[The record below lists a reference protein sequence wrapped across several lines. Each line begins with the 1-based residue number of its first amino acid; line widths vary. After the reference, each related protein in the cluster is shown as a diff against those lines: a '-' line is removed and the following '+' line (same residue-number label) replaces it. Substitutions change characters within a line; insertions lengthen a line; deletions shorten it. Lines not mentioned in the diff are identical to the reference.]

1 MKKFLLIS
9 LPIIAAVLVYL
20 FAYWAKTNY
29 NYDMALWMP
38 TIIGFIFG
46 AVFGVV
52 LIVIEK

>member
-29 NYDMALWMP
+29 NYEMALWQP
-38 TIIGFIFG
+38 TLIGFTIG
-46 AVFGVV
+46 VVFGVV
-52 LIVIEK
+52 LIVSE